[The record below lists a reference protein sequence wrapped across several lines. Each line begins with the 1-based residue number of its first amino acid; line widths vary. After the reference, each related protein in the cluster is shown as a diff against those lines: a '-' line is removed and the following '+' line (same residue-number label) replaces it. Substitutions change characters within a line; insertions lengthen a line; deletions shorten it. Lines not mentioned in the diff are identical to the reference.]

1 MPDLIF
7 DIKPEGP
14 SQVVIAVTGE
24 VAMAT
29 HATSSTA
36 STITAT
42 ATSPSHPSRRSTALG
57 AERQIRRAVEL
68 DDDLGAYVVSSVA
81 AHE

>member
-14 SQVVIAVTGE
+14 SQVAI
-24 VAMAT
+24 
-29 HATSSTA
+29 
-36 STITAT
+36 
-42 ATSPSHPSRRSTALG
+42 
-57 AERQIRRAVEL
+57 AVEL